1 MEVVSNKFSVTTGS
15 RFDEEYNEDDNIK
28 QRMEYW
34 NNIFKKWVNERNF
47 QANLEEYKSDDLD
60 HALSKFSKFCPLCH

>member
-1 MEVVSNKFSVTTGS
+1 MKMSEN
-15 RFDEEYNEDDNIK
+15 DNIK

-47 QANLEEYKSDDLD
+47 QANLEQYESGDLD
-60 HALSKFSKFCPLCH
+60 HALSKFSNFCPLCH

>member
-1 MEVVSNKFSVTTGS
+1 MKMSEN
-15 RFDEEYNEDDNIK
+15 DNIK

-47 QANLEEYKSDDLD
+47 QANLEQYESDDLD
-60 HALSKFSKFCPLCH
+60 HALSKFSNFCPLCH